1 MEKNKNLKF
10 EIVGRSSNDY
20 YWNINR
26 IYLICMSE
34 EIKRIKFGDA
44 IAGLTKVLHIPHC
57 PKCEKRRQILNDIQS
72 LGIKEVVRR
81 LREVGESNTN
91 VTNKDVKKIMKKLED
106 CC

>member
-1 MEKNKNLKF
+1 MP
-10 EIVGRSSNDY
+10 
-20 YWNINR
+20 
-26 IYLICMSE
+26 E
-34 EIKRIKFGDA
+34 ETKRIKFGDA

-91 VTNKDVKKIMKKLED
+91 VKNKDVKEIMEKLED
-106 CC
+106 CCN